1 MMRRVMY
8 QSQSSQRVQI
18 ETENSREMT
27 ETAVETETT
36 ETVVTT
42 ETVAA
47 TETTETVETT
57 EITEMTETIAVTVRE
72 EINRLH
78 LLLQRKWRASHQ
90 EEMTARRS
98 TTTTRVKINLTN
110 SRGNHWKSRPV
121 RNTTNQSRQWLN
133 RK

>member
-1 MMRRVMY
+1 
-8 QSQSSQRVQI
+8 
-18 ETENSREMT
+18 MT

-47 TETTETVETT
+47 TETTETVEMTETVETT